1 MGQWRLAA
9 LWPQS
14 EAAHRQ
20 FPGKEIAAL
29 KSRSGGGRRW
39 KEGKRGEAGEEGE
52 EGGGREGGWGR
63 GTQAQCTVLRAAAKA
78 WTVPSGSE

>member
-1 MGQWRLAA
+1 MA
-9 LWPQS
+9 LSSVMAPVGSSSQAVS
-14 EAAHRQ
+14 
-20 FPGKEIAAL
+20 
-29 KSRSGGGRRW
+29 W
-39 KEGKRGEAGEEGE
+39 KRNRGLEVEERGGEAVEGGEEGE

>member
-39 KEGKRGEAGEEGE
+39 KEGKEGE

>member
-29 KSRSGGGRRW
+29 KSRSGGGEAV
-39 KEGKRGEAGEEGE
+39 EGGE